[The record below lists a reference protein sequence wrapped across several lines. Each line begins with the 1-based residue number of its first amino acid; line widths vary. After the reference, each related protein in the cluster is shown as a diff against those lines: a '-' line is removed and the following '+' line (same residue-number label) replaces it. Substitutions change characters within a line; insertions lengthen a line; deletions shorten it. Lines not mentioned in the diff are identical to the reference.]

1 MTDELSQ
8 AEADA
13 LLAIAKR
20 ALSNAPVRFPDPGNK
35 ISVELQSWNEKER
48 FLLDVNR
55 SYVSLS
61 KITYQTRGRV
71 VIILARLDI
80 DGPPHRN
87 PDDTEVGGSHLHLYR
102 EGYADKWAFAV
113 PMEQFRDIS
122 KRWET
127 FEDFMKYCGVSEPP
141 QFDRSLFS

>member
-13 LLAIAKR
+13 MLALDKR
-20 ALSNAPVRFPDPGNK
+20 AVSDEPVRFPDPGNK
-35 ISVELQSWNEKER
+35 ISVELESRKEKER
-48 FLLDVNR
+48 FLLDINR

-71 VIILARLDI
+71 VVILARLDI

-87 PDDTEVGGSHLHLYR
+87 PDDTEVGRSHLHLYR
-102 EGYADKWAFAV
+102 EGYGDKWAFAV
-113 PMEQFRDIS
+113 PMELFRDLS

-127 FEDFMKYCGVSEPP
+127 LEDFMKFCGVSEPP